1 MFSSVVLYTRKMPRR
16 YRSRRSPVRRR
27 RLRGRGFFGNIWNGI
42 KRVATGA
49 HDFIKS
55 NRLVSRGLAL
65 TPYKGA
71 AAAAGALG
79 YGRRKRRSHRRQRGR
94 GSNIA
99 NLKKV
104 YRLFANSSRVG
115 AGRKLRSPRSRML
128 GGRRKRRVVHRR
140 RRSMRG
146 RGVMDLLRR
155 GHALIK
161 KHKVASRLLSH
172 FGHKKLS
179 SAASA
184 LGYGRRR
191 RRVRRSTR
199 RRGIRGRGLF
209 SRPHQGFV
217 SYL

>member
-1 MFSSVVLYTRKMPRR
+1 MPRR

-42 KRVATGA
+42 KRVASGA
-49 HDFIKS
+49 HDFIKN

-71 AAAAGALG
+71 SAAAGALG
-79 YGRRKRRSHRRQRGR
+79 YGRRRRRVVRRRSGARRLRG
-94 GSNIA
+94 
-99 NLKKV
+99 
-104 YRLFANSSRVG
+104 
-115 AGRKLRSPRSRML
+115 GRKLRSPRSRML
-128 GGRRKRRVVHRR
+128 GGRRKRRVVRR
-140 RRSMRG
+140 RGRSMRG
-146 RGVMDLLRR
+146 RGFMDLLRK
-155 GHALIK
+155 GHSLLK
-161 KHKVASRLLSH
+161 NHRVVSRVLTH